1 MPQDQPISSPPVSG
15 LDRLRQ
21 LAVVV
26 ALAAT
31 LYINYLANAL
41 PINGRTPAEIS
52 DSFPSLVTPAGYVF
66 AIWGLIYLGLI
77 AYAIYQA
84 LPSRAGDPRLRAV
97 GWLFVLSCL
106 FNSAWIFL
114 FHYGQYA
121 ATEVVMLGLLGSLIA
136 IYLRLGT
143 GRTAPAGRAEAL
155 ALRLPFSL
163 YLGWITIATIAN
175 TTILLLDIG
184 WGGWGLPP
192 EAWAVLV
199 LMAGAGINA
208 AIAWRH
214 RDPAFLGV
222 FIWAYA
228 GIIAAHSGV
237 APVVLTAGL
246 MVPLVVMVFLRAP
259 NMAGAAA

>member
-1 MPQDQPISSPPVSG
+1 MNKEVASEAPPATG

-26 ALAAT
+26 ALGAT
-31 LYINYLANAL
+31 LYINYLATAL
-41 PINGRTPAEIS
+41 PINGRTPGEIS

-77 AYAIYQA
+77 AFAIYQA
-84 LPSRAGDPRLRAV
+84 APSRADDPQLRAV
-97 GWLFVLSCL
+97 GWLFVLSCF

-121 ATEVVMLGLLGSLIA
+121 ATELVMLGLLGSLIA

-143 GRTAPAGRAEAL
+143 GRSAPADRAEAL

-192 EAWAVLV
+192 EFWAVLV
-199 LMAGAGINA
+199 LLAGAGINA
-208 AIAWRH
+208 AVAHRH
-214 RDPAFLGV
+214 RDPAYLGV

-228 GIIAAHSGV
+228 GIIAAHSDV

-259 NMAGAAA
+259 AMEAASV